1 MRLSAQVCSVTVSGK
16 LQCRPSAQA
25 PQVTMNETTRW
36 LVGLDLLPENTGVFR
51 LLSWLRAREPE
62 AEAIGVHVVETGL
75 FRFLGERVPEIL
87 DSARRRAQEAVVE
100 ASGDA
105 ELFAELDTVAA
116 VTAERGL
123 MDAALRHQA
132 QALIIGRWSRRGQR
146 SLVKLGRV
154 ARRILRA
161 LPVPVIVTPP
171 DLLRSDLAE
180 GPILFATGLSETSV
194 DAARFAVDL
203 AERSGR
209 PLIVAYV
216 GVPRS
221 HAALYVLDD
230 EMEALIEGE
239 RRGVEEKARAWAQTH
254 VAEAS
259 EVRVVFGQIEGELLD
274 LAEALK
280 ASMIVC
286 GSRGLSI
293 AERIFASSTASNLAG
308 LARCP
313 VAVVPA
319 RENES

>member
-1 MRLSAQVCSVTVSGK
+1 MT
-16 LQCRPSAQA
+16 
-25 PQVTMNETTRW
+25 ETTRW

-87 DSARRRAQEAVVE
+87 GSARARAQEAVVE

-105 ELFAELDTVAA
+105 ELFTELETVAA
-116 VTAERGL
+116 ITAERAL
-123 MDAALRHQA
+123 IDAALRHRV

-154 ARRILRA
+154 ARRLLRA
-161 LPVPVIVTPP
+161 LPVSVIVTPP

-180 GPILFATGLSETSV
+180 GPILFATGLSETSIE
-194 DAARFAVDL
+194 AARFAVSL

-209 PLIVAYV
+209 PLVVAYV

-221 HAALYVLDD
+221 HAALYVLED
-230 EMEALIEGE
+230 EMEALIEE
-239 RRGVEEKARAWAQTH
+239 EQRGVEMDARAWVQAH
-254 VAEAS
+254 VAGAS
-259 EVRVVFGQIEGELLD
+259 EVRVVFGQIEGELLE
-274 LAEALK
+274 LAEALQ

-286 GSRGLSI
+286 GSRGLSA

-313 VAVVPA
+313 VAVVPT